1 MTYTLKILHDFY
13 DICLDIRCCSNL
25 SEIRETP
32 FSAAPEG
39 IALFTLDLGFCNF
52 ANYSVWESRL
62 FTQEFGFIIKM
73 MLYLQN
79 YFTLRLRKKPPTCD
93 T

>member
-62 FTQEFGFIIKM
+62 FTQEFGFIIKNDAI
-73 MLYLQN
+73 LTKLFYVKTEKETPHL
-79 YFTLRLRKKPPTCD
+79 
-93 T
+93 